1 MKDLT
6 FLAILVWLMG
16 AAGFAFAQS
25 TIPTVT
31 MNPTVSMNPVA
42 TNTPNIAMPI
52 NTAVPTTPDLTGTST
67 TSTQIKARVSAQGA
81 RINSYSRVGQLTADE
96 ASVLQA
102 NLKAIRDKIKA
113 DFAENGKKQLTDD
126 QKVELNKMLDDSEK
140 KIGDRNG
147 IQSFN

>member
-1 MKDLT
+1 MKNLP
-6 FLAILVWLMG
+6 FLAVSVWLMG
-16 AAGFAFAQS
+16 TAGLALAQS
-25 TIPTVT
+25 EIPTAT
-31 MNPTVSMNPVA
+31 MIPVA

-52 NTAVPTTPDLTGTST
+52 KTAGPTTLDLTGASPTST
-67 TSTQIKARVSAQGA
+67 EIRARVGAQRA
-81 RINSYSRVGQLTADE
+81 RIDSYSKVGQLTAVE

-113 DFAENGKKQLTDD
+113 DYAENGKKQLTDD